1 MRTMKGGKLE
11 ERHGRA
17 GQRALFLGFLFFLS
31 LFLYGAETLPAGPG
45 KLLSLDDALAALT
58 GEAPEF
64 RWDPFMGS
72 GLFSVSGH
80 TAAFAAGEPGETGFL
95 VVDGREV
102 FTVPLPYLV
111 KGLLFFPEEFVQTA
125 GGVLARCAEE
135 DASRF
140 RIAAIIVDPGHG
152 GKDPGAVGNLTVDG
166 KALRSVEKDIVLN
179 VSKQLYTL
187 LSRAYPDKRILLTR
201 EGDTFPSLDDR
212 VDLANSVSLKEN
224 EATIFISIHANSSFN
239 KHARGY
245 EVWYLDPEYRRE
257 VIDKSKY
264 EGSAEVQSIMNVM
277 LEEEFTTESIMMAQS
292 ILGRIGEAVGDS
304 IPSRGIKA
312 EEWFVVKNARMPA
325 VLVELGFVTNIQ
337 DARLMADQGYLRKLA
352 EALYKGVADFIGTFE
367 RSGGF
372 TALR

>member
-1 MRTMKGGKLE
+1 LGGRE
-11 ERHGRA
+11 EITGK
-17 GQRALFLGFLFFLS
+17 RALFFGLLFFLS
-31 LFLYGAETLPAGPG
+31 LFLYGAETLPAAPG
-45 KLLSLDDALAALT
+45 KLFSLDDALSFLS
-58 GEAPEF
+58 GEDPEF

-125 GGVLARCAEE
+125 GSVFARYREE
-135 DASRF
+135 EASRF

-152 GKDPGAVGNLTVDG
+152 GKDPGAIGNLTVNG
-166 KALRSVEKDIVLN
+166 KPFRSVEKDIVLN
-179 VSKQLYTL
+179 ASKQLYAL
-187 LSRAYPDKRILLTR
+187 LSQAYPDKRILLTR
-201 EGDTFPSLDDR
+201 EGDSFPSLDER
-212 VDLANSVSLKEN
+212 VDLANSVPLKKN
-224 EATIFISIHANSSFN
+224 EAIIFISIHANSSFN
-239 KHARGY
+239 KNARGY

-264 EGSAEVQSIMNVM
+264 EGSAEIQSIVNIMM
-277 LEEEFTTESIMMAQS
+277 EEEFTTESIMMAQS
-292 ILGRIGEAVGDS
+292 ILGRIGEAVGNS
-304 IPSRGIKA
+304 MPSRGIKA

-325 VLVELGFVTNIQ
+325 VLVELGFVTNLQ
-337 DARLMADQGYLRKLA
+337 DARLMADQGHLRKLA
-352 EALYKGVADFIGTFE
+352 EALYKGIADFIGTFE